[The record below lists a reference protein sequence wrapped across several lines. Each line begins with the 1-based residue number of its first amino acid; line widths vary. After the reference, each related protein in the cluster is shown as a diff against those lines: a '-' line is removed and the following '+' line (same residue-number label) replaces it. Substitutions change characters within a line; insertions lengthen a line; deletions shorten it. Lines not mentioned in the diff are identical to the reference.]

1 MQPTLRMAHLVV
13 GALAVAAFLVTGLVM
28 YGHQPPL
35 TAMDWG
41 DRLLFRSRHIYLLSA
56 GLVNLALGVHYAL
69 PDTRYRRAA
78 ATVGSLLALAS
89 APTLFFAFFA
99 EPMASRPA
107 GPLSA
112 IGLYALFGGVLLYAL
127 VNLRRMPG
135 PSTP

>member
-1 MQPTLRMAHLVV
+1 MA
-13 GALAVAAFLVTGLVM
+13 
-28 YGHQPPL
+28 GHEPPL
-35 TAMDWG
+35 PSMDWG

-69 PDTRYRRAA
+69 PVTRLRRAA
-78 ATVGSLLALAS
+78 AEAGSLLVLAS

-112 IGLYALFGGVLLYAL
+112 LGLYAVFGGVLLHAL
-127 VNLRRMPG
+127 ASLRRIPRI
-135 PSTP
+135 STP